1 MMQIKGAVLISASP
15 GLKDK
20 LARKI
25 RAAKDDSR
33 ARSVIAH
40 GLQLFLSS
48 WYAGELW
55 KRLPLLLVAFIACA
69 VIFVYLII
77 LVLNTIVECK

>member
-1 MMQIKGAVLISASP
+1 MMQIKGAVLISGSP

-20 LARKI
+20 LSRKI

-33 ARSVIAH
+33 AHSIVSH
-40 GLQLFLSS
+40 GLQSFLNS

-55 KRLPLLLVAFIACA
+55 KR
-69 VIFVYLII
+69 
-77 LVLNTIVECK
+77 

>member
-1 MMQIKGAVLISASP
+1 MQIKAAVLISASP
-15 GLKDK
+15 GLKDP
-20 LARKI
+20 LSRKI

-33 ARSVIAH
+33 ARFVVEH

-55 KRLPLLLVAFIACA
+55 KRLPVFNLYLCSDFA
-69 VIFVYLII
+69 YLII
-77 LVLNTIVECK
+77 VL

>member
-33 ARSVIAH
+33 ARSVTAH

-48 WYAGELW
+48 WYAGEMW
-55 KRLPLLLVAFIACA
+55 KRLFLTFRS
-69 VIFVYLII
+69 VIFAYLTI
-77 LVLNTIVECK
+77 LE